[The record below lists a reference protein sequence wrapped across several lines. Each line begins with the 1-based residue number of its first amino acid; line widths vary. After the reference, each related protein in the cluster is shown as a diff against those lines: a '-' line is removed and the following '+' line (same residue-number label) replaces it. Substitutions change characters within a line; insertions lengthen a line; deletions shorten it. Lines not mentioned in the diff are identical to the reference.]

1 MYSLN
6 IHVRIFDNSYYTK
19 FSNKKTLFTFTYDL
33 YYSWPALVI
42 FFFLLTGVGFEL
54 NSDEYRYVGI
64 QIHYARPLQGTFLYV
79 TYLPT

>member
-6 IHVRIFDNSYYTK
+6 IQVRILIIPIILSSQT
-19 FSNKKTLFTFTYDL
+19 KKTLFTFTYDL

-79 TYLPT
+79 MYLPT